1 MLIYQQAKA
10 IDNVRNMKI
19 YILHGDI
26 IVKNELRR
34 KIRGKCCSLSSTK
47 PYQRLLANENVVFK
61 SHLEF

>member
-26 IVKNELRR
+26 IVKN
-34 KIRGKCCSLSSTK
+34 
-47 PYQRLLANENVVFK
+47 
-61 SHLEF
+61 